1 VDMRERLGLAGRRP
15 LILAAL
21 LAALGALGPAAGS
34 AHAVKLT
41 YIGDS
46 KAAAIEFSP
55 AAKRLL
61 ARGHTVRRD
70 LKVCRR
76 LVAPSCPYQGVTPT
90 TALRAIRN
98 YGTGLGTVLV
108 IDVGYNDTSSTY
120 RGQLNQVMR
129 AALNRGVKGVVW
141 VNLRAWGLRPAHPDY
156 AKINAIIGQSLQ
168 RWPQLYLANWNAYT
182 RGKPASWFGHDG
194 IHLTS
199 AGAVGLVRL
208 VRKWIPR
215 AAEGPRPLT
224 AQLGFDYPAGPGTF
238 GEVVFGS
245 SQTSAEVRGGAQ
257 LIAHSPAVGSNL
269 TGASDGITGLRGVLT
284 FAGGAAIMLF
294 LIVVTT
300 QAARRRLS

>member
-1 VDMRERLGLAGRRP
+1 MRARLGLAGRRP
-15 LILAAL
+15 LYLAAL
-21 LAALGALGPAAGS
+21 LAALCALGPAAGS
-34 AHAVKLT
+34 ASAVKLT

-55 AAKRLL
+55 AAQRLL
-61 ARGHTVRRD
+61 ARGHNVRRD

-76 LVAPSCPYQGVTPT
+76 LVARSCPYQGVTPT
-90 TALRAIRN
+90 TALGAIRH
-98 YGTGLGTVLV
+98 YGTALGTVLV
-108 IDVGYNDTSSTY
+108 VDVGYNDTSSTY

-141 VNLRAWGLRPAHPDY
+141 VNLRAKGLRPAHPDY
-156 AKINAIIGQSLQ
+156 AKINAIINQSLQ
-168 RWPQLYLANWNAYT
+168 RWPQLYVANWNAYT

-208 VRKWIPR
+208 VRQWIPR
-215 AAEGPRPLT
+215 AAQGPRPVS

-238 GEVVFGS
+238 GEVVFGQA
-245 SQTSAEVRGGAQ
+245 QTSGEAQNDAQ
-257 LIAHSPAVGSNL
+257 LIANSPPVGSNL
-269 TGASDGITGLRGVLT
+269 GGGAGGATGLRSVLT